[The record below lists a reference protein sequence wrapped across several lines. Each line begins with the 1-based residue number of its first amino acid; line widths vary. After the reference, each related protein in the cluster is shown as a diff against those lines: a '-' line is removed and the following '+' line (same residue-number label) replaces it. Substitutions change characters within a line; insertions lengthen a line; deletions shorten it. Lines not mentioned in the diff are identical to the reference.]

1 VREFLDELLDDA
13 RDWARGRSWVP
24 RALLLV
30 ALALLQLMHIRL
42 FSGITLAFHEMGH
55 LAFAWAPQFITV
67 LMGSVFQ
74 VAVPVVVIIVFYRQ
88 PDYFGMSVGG
98 IWLAYSLWEL
108 SDYVGDARAQDL
120 PLVGFAAS
128 EDLIHDWHY
137 ILGKLHMLPADHFFA
152 FVLKVM
158 SLGVAGAAIA
168 FAVFVILTM
177 SAASRNVR

>member
-1 VREFLDELLDDA
+1 VREFLDDA
-13 RDWARGRSWVP
+13 AEWARGRSWVP

-42 FSGITLAFHEMGH
+42 FSGITLGFHEMGH

-74 VAVPVVVIIVFYRQ
+74 VGVPLLVIIIFYRQ

-98 IWLAYSLWEL
+98 IWLAYATWEL

-137 ILGKLHMLPADHFFA
+137 LLGKLHMLPADHVFA

-158 SLGVAGAAIA
+158 SLGSAAA
-168 FAVFVILTM
+168 ALGFAVWLLTRM
-177 SAASRNVR
+177 RSPR